1 MVSTCVASPSAAAYS
16 RSPGALAFRARQLS
30 SQPLQ
35 RCDNM
40 LNCLWLALILAAV
53 LIGGFDDRVKEVAE
67 GAVKG
72 AESAVTLS
80 FGLVGV
86 MAVWLG
92 MMRLAERAG
101 LVQGLSHL
109 LRPLLRFL
117 FPDVPAE
124 HPAMGSMVLNIAAN
138 MLGLV
143 NAATPL
149 GLRAMKDLESLNQN
163 PGTATNAM
171 CTFLAINTGSVQ
183 LIPITAIAV
192 LAVAGSTNPSAII
205 GTALLATACSSAAGL
220 IAVKWLEKWRMFRL
234 SESSANAVT
243 KVGERAP
250 QPEPSELAP
259 GAPPAFG
266 PMEAWRWLVLAVFV
280 ACFLWFT
287 LRLGSPDWFNRVP
300 PPDQSGRGALVR
312 WINAVSLLAIPFLLS
327 FFPLYAALRRI
338 PVYEEFVEG
347 AREGFQVAVRI
358 IPYLVAMLVAIGMF
372 RGAGGIDLLT
382 RLLRPVLD
390 AAHFPSELLPM
401 ALMRPL
407 SGSGTLALFSD
418 LVKQL
423 GPDNPVVR
431 MAGTLYGSTETT
443 FYVIAVYFGAVG
455 VKRTRHAVPAGL
467 IADAVGVIA
476 SVIVCRLVF
485 AGA

>member
-1 MVSTCVASPSAAAYS
+1 
-16 RSPGALAFRARQLS
+16 
-30 SQPLQ
+30 
-35 RCDNM
+35 M
-40 LNCLWLALILAAV
+40 LNYIWLALILLAV
-53 LIGGFDDRVKEVAE
+53 MIGGFTHTLKEVGD

-80 FGLVGV
+80 LGLIGV
-86 MAVWLG
+86 MALWLG
-92 MMRLAERAG
+92 MMRLAEKAG
-101 LVQGLSHL
+101 LVQKLARL
-109 LRPLLRFL
+109 LQPVLRRL

-149 GLRAMKDLESLNQN
+149 GLRAMKDLESLNHS

-192 LAVAGSTNPSAII
+192 LAEAGSNNPSAIV
-205 GTALLATACSSAAGL
+205 GTALLATICSSAAGL
-220 IAVKWLEKWRMFRL
+220 IAVKWLEKWPMFR
-234 SESSANAVT
+234 SPDAPTAVKESAVALNRET
-243 KVGERAP
+243 P
-250 QPEPSELAP
+250 DP
-259 GAPPAFG
+259 GATSTLT
-266 PMEAWRWLVLAVFV
+266 PMNGWRRLVLASFLF
-280 ACFLWFT
+280 CFLAF
-287 LRLGSPDWFNRVP
+287 LFRLGLSGSPE
-300 PPDQSGRGALVR
+300 SGSSALAR
-312 WINAVSLLAIPFLLS
+312 WVNAVSLLAIPFLLA

-338 PVYEEFVEG
+338 AVYEEFVDG
-347 AREGFQVAVRI
+347 AKEGFNVAVRI

-382 RLLRPVLD
+382 RLLKPALEML
-390 AAHFPSELLPM
+390 HFPSELVPM

-423 GPDNPVVR
+423 GPDSLVVR
-431 MAGTLYGSTETT
+431 MAGTIYGSTETT

-455 VKRTRHAVPAGL
+455 VQRTRHAVPAGL
-467 IADAVGVIA
+467 IADAAGVVA
-476 SVIVCRLVF
+476 SVFVCRLVF
-485 AGA
+485 G

>member
-1 MVSTCVASPSAAAYS
+1 
-16 RSPGALAFRARQLS
+16 
-30 SQPLQ
+30 
-35 RCDNM
+35 M
-40 LNCLWLALILAAV
+40 LNYIWLALILLAV
-53 LIGGFDDRVKEVAE
+53 MIGGFNHTLKEVGD

-80 FGLVGV
+80 LGLIGV
-86 MAVWLG
+86 MALWLG
-92 MMRLAERAG
+92 MMRLAEKAG
-101 LVQGLSHL
+101 LVQKLARVL
-109 LRPLLRFL
+109 QPVLRRL
-117 FPDVPAE
+117 FPDVPVE

-149 GLRAMKDLESLNQN
+149 GLRAMKDLESLNHS

-192 LAVAGSTNPSAII
+192 LATAGSNNPSAIV
-205 GTALLATACSSAAGL
+205 GTALLATICSSAAGL
-220 IAVKWLEKWRMFRL
+220 IAVKWLEKWPMFRL
-234 SESSANAVT
+234 PDAPTAVNESQEALGPEAPGPNAT
-243 KVGERAP
+243 
-250 QPEPSELAP
+250 STLAP
-259 GAPPAFG
+259 MNG
-266 PMEAWRWLVLAVFV
+266 WRRLVLAGFLV
-280 ACFLWFT
+280 CFLAF
-287 LRLGSPDWFNRVP
+287 LFRLGLLGSPE
-300 PPDQSGRGALVR
+300 SGSSALAR
-312 WINAVSLLAIPFLLS
+312 WVNAVSLLAIPFLLA

-338 PVYEEFVEG
+338 AVYEEFVDG
-347 AREGFQVAVRI
+347 AKEGFNVAVRI

-382 RLLRPVLD
+382 RLLKPALELV
-390 AAHFPSELLPM
+390 HFPSELVPM

-423 GPDNPVVR
+423 GPDSLVVR
-431 MAGTLYGSTETT
+431 MAGTIYGSTETT

-455 VKRTRHAVPAGL
+455 VQRTRHAVPAGL
-467 IADAVGVIA
+467 IADAAGVVA
-476 SVIVCRLVF
+476 SVVVCRIVF
-485 AGA
+485 G